1 MRTRINNEIYD
12 VEPGVMVELFQLD
25 LKGKGTYYFHA
36 GENGFK
42 TKLVFGGIGYD
53 FIPITATG
61 FEYVGDGRLP
71 RPSLTVSNYM
81 GFMSI
86 KALHFDDFI
95 GHKFTRIKTF
105 IRFLDNE
112 NFPNNLNPFGIPDS
126 DEAFA
131 VDEFYVNQKTQEN
144 KNVMEFE
151 LVSIMELE
159 GVSLPARRIMS
170 NYCSWLYRST
180 IGCGYTDKP
189 VADFY
194 NKKIQDG
201 GYQNTADIGGST
213 FLGGDALIKNGD
225 GSLSIIT
232 WNPGSFYDRG
242 QVVEVLPHGYDPET
256 KPPSMFV
263 CLSNSTRSNPETDTE
278 NWVKDSCSNN
288 VIGCRIRHGQGAPQA
303 REIEKGLPFGAFPG
317 VARYDFEQ

>member
-1 MRTRINNEIYD
+1 MRTRINNEVYN
-12 VEPGVMVELFQLD
+12 VEPGVIVELFQLD

-61 FEYVGDGRLP
+61 FEYMGDGRLP

-95 GHKFTRIKTF
+95 GHKLTRIKTF

-112 NFPNNLNPFGIPDS
+112 NFPNNINPFGDPDS
-126 DEAFA
+126 DETFA
-131 VDEFYVNQKTQEN
+131 RDEFYVNQKKQEN
-144 KNVMEFE
+144 KDLVEFE

-159 GVSLPARRIMS
+159 GVALPARRIMS
-170 NYCSWLYRST
+170 DYCPWIYRST
-180 IGCGYTDKP
+180 IGCGYTKKP

-201 GYQNTADIGGST
+201 GYSNTADVGSPT
-213 FLGGDALIKNGD
+213 FLGSESLLQNPD
-225 GSLSIIT
+225 GTLSILT
-232 WNPGSFYDRG
+232 WDPASFYKRG
-242 QVVEVLPHGYDPET
+242 QVVEVIPYGSNPET
-256 KPPSMFV
+256 KPSSMFV
-263 CLSNSTRSNPETDTE
+263 CLSDDTRSNPETDTE
-278 NWVKDSCSNN
+278 RWVKDSCSNN
-288 VIGCRIRHGQGAPQA
+288 IIGCRIRYGDNAPGD
-303 REIEKGLPFGAFPG
+303 RESTKGLPFGGFPG
-317 VARYDFEQ
+317 VSRYAFEQ